1 MSPSPYGDGDVL
13 KLTFWKERRDIMW
26 YRIPEYKFH
35 DLLKHGCSRVR
46 QVLNYK
52 TGKCEYYEYIH
63 I

>member
-1 MSPSPYGDGDVL
+1 
-13 KLTFWKERRDIMW
+13 MW

-35 DLLKHGCSRVR
+35 DLLINSSSRVK

>member
-1 MSPSPYGDGDVL
+1 MSLVGKVCLLIWKGD
-13 KLTFWKERRDIMW
+13 DIMW

-35 DLLKHGCSRVR
+35 DLLNNSLARVK

-52 TGKCEYYEYIH
+52 TGECEYYEYIH